1 MSMLAAIE
9 KFIYDHLH
17 PRVIALEARVAELE
31 ERVKEL
37 LGKKPESKPEPE
49 PEPET
54 PANDTHSEDKA

>member
-37 LGKKPESKPEPE
+37 LGKK
-49 PEPET
+49 T
-54 PANDTHSEDKA
+54 